1 MTIKLTNILV
11 ERKQVGKLYHFTSK
25 SNIKHI
31 KECNCLLGKKYGNV
45 KFSDQGS
52 YFISTTRDK
61 NLHKS
66 FPVGVA
72 VEVRITLDGDKLSD
86 KYKIFP
92 FNFFKD
98 EGLAAFM
105 LDEKEE
111 RIDLGK
117 KPSLQNLSDYVLAI
131 DEM

>member
-1 MTIKLTNILV
+1 MKLLNLIL
-11 ERKQVGKLYHFTSK
+11 ERKQVGKLYHFTS
-25 SNIKHI
+25 IKNLKRI
-31 KECNCLLGKKYGNV
+31 KECDCLIGKKYGNV

-61 NLHKS
+61 NLHKT

-105 LDEKEE
+105 SDEKEE
-111 RIDLGK
+111 RINLGK
-117 KPSLQNLSDYVLAI
+117 KPSLQNLSNYILAI

>member
-1 MTIKLTNILV
+1 MKLLNLIL
-11 ERKQVGKLYHFTSK
+11 EAKQVGKLYHFTS
-25 SNIKHI
+25 IKNLKRI
-31 KECNCLLGKKYGNV
+31 KECDCLIGRRYGINA
-45 KFSDQGS
+45 DRGS

-117 KPSLQNLSDYVLAI
+117 RPSLQNLSNYILAI